1 MSPRGA
7 GGKMIS
13 AVGIGPWGRQELT
26 FKAKGLIDSADCLLG
41 SERQLEVVRD
51 LDAAPGELDE
61 IAHPRAKEI
70 VYKDL
75 KDLCAHLEAHSGKS
89 FVVLASGDPS
99 FYGIAKYLCDKFG
112 KAQVDIVP
120 GISSVQYL
128 FAKAQVDMNDI
139 YMTSG
144 HGRPLNMEKVMLM
157 EKTVILTDGKLGPF
171 QIAEKVLSYG
181 EDPLMIIGESLGS
194 EEEQITIVKAS
205 EVKDRAYEI
214 NVVIVD
220 RREGGSSQ

>member
-1 MSPRGA
+1 
-7 GGKMIS
+7 MIS

-26 FKAKGLIDSADCLLG
+26 FRAKELIASADCLLG
-41 SERQLEVVRD
+41 SERQLEAVRD
-51 LDAAPGELDE
+51 LGT
-61 IAHPRAKEI
+61 AKEATKGEATDASCPAANEV

-75 KDLCAHLEAHSGKS
+75 KDLCCHLEAHSGKS

-112 KAQVDIVP
+112 KSQVEIVS

-128 FAKAQVDMNDI
+128 FAKAQIDMNDI

-157 EKTVILTDGKLGPF
+157 EKTAILTDGKLGPF

-194 EEEQITIVKAS
+194 EEEQITMAKAS
-205 EVKDRAYEI
+205 EVKDRAYEL

>member
-1 MSPRGA
+1 
-7 GGKMIS
+7 MIS

-26 FKAKGLIDSADCLLG
+26 GRAKALITSADCLLG
-41 SERQLEVVRD
+41 SDRQLEAVRD
-51 LDAAPGELDE
+51 LAALGAVEEVARP
-61 IAHPRAKEI
+61 AAKEI

-75 KDLCAHLEAHSGKS
+75 KDLCCHLEAHAGKS

-99 FYGIAKYLCDKFG
+99 FYGIAKYLCDQFG
-112 KAQVDIVP
+112 KAQVEIIP

-144 HGRPLNMEKVMLM
+144 HGRPLNMEKVMGM

-181 EDPLMIIGESLGS
+181 EDPLMIIGESLGADD
-194 EEEQITIVKAS
+194 EQITFARAS
-205 EVKDRAYEI
+205 EVKDRPYEI
-214 NVVIVD
+214 NVVIID